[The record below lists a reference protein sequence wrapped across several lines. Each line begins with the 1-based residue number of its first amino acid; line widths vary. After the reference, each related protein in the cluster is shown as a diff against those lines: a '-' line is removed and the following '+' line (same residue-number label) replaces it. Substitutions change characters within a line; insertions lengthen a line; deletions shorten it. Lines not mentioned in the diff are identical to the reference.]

1 MSPTEK
7 IAEVKQVRKA
17 RAINNTF
24 VVLVVLPLMWMLFRY
39 YVPFAAWATSTPEAE
54 VGALGPAIVEPAT
67 VISLYVPWFALVSI
81 SLAVLFRKQFKEDA
95 APGWSVTLLLF
106 LAFFLGAAIMAGG
119 IL

>member
-17 RAINNTF
+17 RAVNNTF
-24 VVLVVLPLMWMLFRY
+24 VLLVVLPLMWMLFRY

-106 LAFFLGAAIMAGG
+106 LAFFLGAAIMAAG